1 MCPPWGGD
9 PVRSRRIFSF
19 GAHRNVGGRVR
30 GNVDSLARIG
40 NTALRFSEIDIP
52 ENDKSM
58 NAEHSLARAMRIA
71 AAVSR

>member
-1 MCPPWGGD
+1 MCPPWDGD

-52 ENDKSM
+52 
-58 NAEHSLARAMRIA
+58 
-71 AAVSR
+71 